1 MVIVGAGDVDSTF
14 VYALAQSG
22 LAEEIYILGEHGDS
36 EFVEWSLAHVAGM
49 SMNDYCLICGGCEDW
64 ITEREKILEAVR
76 KSAYHI
82 INYKGATYFAVGL
95 ALTRILGAILRNERS
110 VLTVSTLLNGEY
122 GVNDVCLSVPG
133 IMTQRG
139 VERIIE
145 GNLSP

>member
-64 ITEREKILEAVR
+64 RTEIEK
-76 KSAYHI
+76 
-82 INYKGATYFAVGL
+82 NT
-95 ALTRILGAILRNERS
+95 
-110 VLTVSTLLNGEY
+110 
-122 GVNDVCLSVPG
+122 
-133 IMTQRG
+133 
-139 VERIIE
+139 
-145 GNLSP
+145 